1 MFWLLKRRRDIGLA
15 MSVRPSADLWMEVHE
30 SYTEY
35 YHGEIMHRKFYLGVI
50 SYSGVIAL

>member
-1 MFWLLKRRRDIGLA
+1 MFWLLNRRRDIGLA
-15 MSVRPSADLWMEVHE
+15 MSAGSSADLWMEVHE

-35 YHGEIMHRKFYLGVI
+35 NHGEVMHRKFYLGVI